1 MEKCEPN
8 KPFLYQIV
16 LVSVFDSSRGSNL
29 DMAERAARIQGSLR
43 DRELP
48 ASLGLSDSLGN
59 TVEGVSIECDR

>member
-1 MEKCEPN
+1 MSLINPSFIKL
-8 KPFLYQIV
+8 F

-29 DMAERAARIQGSLR
+29 DMAGRAARIQGSLR

-59 TVEGVSIECDR
+59 TVEGVSIQCDR